1 MTNPS
6 EMQNAIPGPFTFAT
20 PRPLTV
26 PTPEMAVVPQS
37 TVDALK
43 ELLGGIAVTFREHGM
58 FDLASQ
64 ADEVASLL

>member
-6 EMQNAIPGPFTFAT
+6 EMQNSINTPFTFAT
-20 PRPLTV
+20 PPSTSP
-26 PTPEMAVVPQS
+26 PTREMAVVPQS

-64 ADEVASLL
+64 ADEVAALL